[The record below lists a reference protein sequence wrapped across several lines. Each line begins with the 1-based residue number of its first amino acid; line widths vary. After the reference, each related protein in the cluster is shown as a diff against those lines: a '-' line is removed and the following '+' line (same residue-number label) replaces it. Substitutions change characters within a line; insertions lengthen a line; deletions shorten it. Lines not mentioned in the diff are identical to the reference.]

1 MLFDKTIECDIHSV
15 ASTDHRWCSVLITF
29 AEIERGPGYWKFN
42 KSLLKDLAYV
52 NQINTLVDN
61 HAAGVENKSDYQI
74 EWELLKVKIRVF
86 TRSYSKQK
94 SIHNKN
100 ALLKLYN
107 ELNDSDSAL
116 AANPARVA
124 AQSKR
129 DQIKME
135 IELFEQQKSRAA
147 QVRARV
153 KWVEEG
159 EKNTK
164 YFLNLEKSRANSKIM
179 EKVIDK
185 NGHTITNKQI
195 L

>member
-1 MLFDKTIECDIHSV
+1 M
-15 ASTDHRWCSVLITF
+15 
-29 AEIERGPGYWKFN
+29 
-42 KSLLKDLAYV
+42 
-52 NQINTLVDN
+52 
-61 HAAGVENKSDYQI
+61 
-74 EWELLKVKIRVF
+74 
-86 TRSYSKQK
+86 YS
-94 SIHNKN
+94 
-100 ALLKLYN
+100 

-179 EKVIDK
+179 EKVIDE
-185 NGHTITNKQI
+185 NGHTVTNKQI
-195 L
+195 LWMFKKTSFHICIEEDKQWWNGRKK